1 VVWGAL
7 TYALVP
13 VTSGAWAEGRFG
25 TVAVAALLPWT
36 AHAALGF
43 VDPDRDRRWRAAWST
58 ALLLALGAAFVPGLW
73 LFALLATAVVL
84 GSAAVIAP
92 RLLRERDSWGPPV
105 VAVAATPVL
114 LAPWLLP
121 LLTTGSASGLLLE
134 AGRLTVDQVTFG
146 GLVTGRLNDLGA
158 PMWFG
163 VVLGLLA
170 LVALIPRRTRVPVL
184 ICWLVALAAAVV
196 SGLLSHVTLD
206 LPSVT
211 TRPSL
216 GLFVVILQGTSV
228 VAVVLGADAYLRRLA
243 DHHPWWQRVVATGLA
258 LVAAAVPLGGLVWWL
273 SADSGD
279 DVLARDAE
287 QSVPVYMKQ
296 SSLLGQEHGVLVI
309 GGSVDEGV
317 TYRIRRDDGTTV
329 GEDEILTLA
338 DEDAGLT
345 SDVRDLVSAP
355 TPSVVADLGARG
367 VEYVVLS
374 SPADGRISSLL
385 DATAGLEQASAEDR
399 TTRAWRVDRPLDPAS
414 LEGPSPWW
422 RTALLVVQ
430 GVAIVVVLVLALPT
444 VRQRRREEGPDD

>member
-1 VVWGAL
+1 
-7 TYALVP
+7 
-13 VTSGAWAEGRFG
+13 
-25 TVAVAALLPWT
+25 
-36 AHAALGF
+36 
-43 VDPDRDRRWRAAWST
+43 
-58 ALLLALGAAFVPGLW
+58 
-73 LFALLATAVVL
+73 
-84 GSAAVIAP
+84 
-92 RLLRERDSWGPPV
+92 
-105 VAVAATPVL
+105 
-114 LAPWLLP
+114 
-121 LLTTGSASGLLLE
+121 
-134 AGRLTVDQVTFG
+134 
-146 GLVTGRLNDLGA
+146 
-158 PMWFG
+158 M
-163 VVLGLLA
+163 
-170 LVALIPRRTRVPVL
+170 
-184 ICWLVALAAAVV
+184 ALAAAVV
-196 SGLLSHVTLD
+196 SGLLSRVTLD

-243 DHHPWWQRVVATGLA
+243 DHHPWWQRVVATALA
-258 LVAAAVPLGGLVWWL
+258 LAAAAVPLGGLVWWL
-273 SADSGD
+273 SADSSD

-355 TPSVVADLGARG
+355 TPAVVADLGARG

-399 TTRAWRVDRPLDPAS
+399 HDPRLARRPAARPGVARRPEPVVAHRAARRAGTGDRGRAGARRTDRPAAPPRG
-414 LEGPSPWW
+414 GP
-422 RTALLVVQ
+422 R
-430 GVAIVVVLVLALPT
+430 
-444 VRQRRREEGPDD
+444 

>member
-1 VVWGAL
+1 VFAGI
-7 TYALVP
+7 THG
-13 VTSGAWAEGRFG
+13 TSG
-25 TVAVAALLPWT
+25 VAV
-36 AHAALGF
+36 G
-43 VDPDRDRRWRAAWST
+43 
-58 ALLLALGAAFVPGLW
+58 
-73 LFALLATAVVL
+73 
-84 GSAAVIAP
+84 
-92 RLLRERDSWGPPV
+92 
-105 VAVAATPVL
+105 
-114 LAPWLLP
+114 
-121 LLTTGSASGLLLE
+121 
-134 AGRLTVDQVTFG
+134 
-146 GLVTGRLNDLGA
+146 
-158 PMWFG
+158 
-163 VVLGLLA
+163 
-170 LVALIPRRTRVPVL
+170 
-184 ICWLVALAAAVV
+184 
-196 SGLLSHVTLD
+196 
-206 LPSVT
+206 
-211 TRPSL
+211 
-216 GLFVVILQGTSV
+216 
-228 VAVVLGADAYLRRLA
+228 LGADAYLRRLA
-243 DHHPWWQRVVATGLA
+243 DHHRWWPRVVATGLA

-273 SADSGD
+273 SADSRD